1 MSDSA
6 RVAAR
11 SHSPPSL
18 LGLATGGSQ
27 RGDRSP
33 GRESRDDA
41 WRDVLRGTTHGDD
54 APYKASSRSSSH
66 RVVESCCRSARRRQ
80 RRHSFRFNFFLLAPY
95 SSSSS
100 PRTRARALLRVAFFL
115 DLSPRLI
122 FFSCVGFSQSPAAR
136 FFFFLSRCCPPLIRV
151 SSPARHPPL
160 STDPS
165 SSLLIYL
172 PAPRLSR
179 LRRAS
184 RRANYK
190 LSY

>member
-18 LGLATGGSQ
+18 LGLAIGGSQ

-66 RVVESCCRSARRRQ
+66 RVVESRCPSARRRQ

-95 SSSSS
+95 SSSS
-100 PRTRARALLRVAFFL
+100 RTRAQADAP
-115 DLSPRLI
+115 PRLFLPRSLPAPDLLLPCR
-122 FFSCVGFSQSPAAR
+122 FFTISRRPFLLLLPLPSTYAR
-136 FFFFLSRCCPPLIRV
+136 FFPCLSLPICPRPY
-151 SSPARHPPL
+151 L
-160 STDPS
+160 S
-165 SSLLIYL
+165 IYL
-172 PAPRLSR
+172 LALRPSREAP
-179 LRRAS
+179 S